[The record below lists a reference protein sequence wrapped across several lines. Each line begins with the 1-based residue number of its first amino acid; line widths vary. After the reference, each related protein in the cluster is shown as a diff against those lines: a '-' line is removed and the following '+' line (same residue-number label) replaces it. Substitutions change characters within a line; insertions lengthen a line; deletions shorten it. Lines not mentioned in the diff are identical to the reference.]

1 MRTHPFFRVSFLLVF
16 LLPGC
21 NSTQI
26 DRPNTVEAESI
37 SLAGSSSAYA
47 LAIDSIA
54 ASDGLNGVMTS
65 TGSMNGYKLICG
77 SAELDGTFFLG
88 ELDLDPDCEGITV
101 KKIGYFGFALEGNDD
116 APKELTEAEAKL
128 ALTSGEWQEVSA
140 SLPSSDISF
149 TSNDP
154 ELATYVVQLI
164 TDISADKIDVRRN
177 GMTRI
182 TAIPNKHAI
191 AINGITP
198 QEGNLSVYPMAKP
211 LYFLYRK
218 SPKVDTLLANMK
230 ATHSEPYFIWLSKE

>member
-1 MRTHPFFRVSFLLVF
+1 MRIHPFFRASFLLVC

-26 DRPNTVEAESI
+26 EKPNTVETESI

-65 TGSMNGYKLICG
+65 TGSINGYKLICG
-77 SAELDGTFFLG
+77 SAEFDGTFFLG
-88 ELDLDPDCEGITV
+88 ELELDPDCEGITV

-116 APKELTEAEAKL
+116 APKELTEAEAQL
-128 ALTSGEWQEVSA
+128 ALTSEEWQEVSA

-154 ELATYVVQLI
+154 KLATYVVQLI
-164 TDISADKIDVRRN
+164 TDISADEIDVRRN
-177 GMTRI
+177 GMTKI

-211 LYFLYRK
+211 LYFLYRN
-218 SPKVDTLLANMK
+218 SPKINTLLTNMN
-230 ATHSEPYFIWLSKE
+230 AINTEPHFIWLIRE